1 MRFVVACLL
10 AGLTWALPAA
20 AEDGVRDL
28 NSIIRSLAPLEYLP
42 EHSGKPRVDL
52 DVRFQVNSATLTRQA
67 RRQLDEL
74 GGALKSE
81 RLAGQRFRI
90 VGHTDASGGA
100 AYNKRLSQQRAKA
113 VKAYLVAR
121 HRIDAASLESIGM
134 GEEQLKNP
142 LRPKAGLNRRVEV
155 LALGPLPG
163 DKAKAKKSGERK
175 IKW

>member
-1 MRFVVACLL
+1 MRVAIACLL
-10 AGLTWALPAA
+10 AGLTCALPAA

-52 DVRFQVNSATLTRQA
+52 DVRFQVNSATLTKQA

-113 VKAYLVAR
+113 VKSYLVAR
-121 HRIDAASLESIGM
+121 HRIAAASLESIGM

-155 LALGPLPG
+155 LALGPPPG
-163 DKAKAKKSGERK
+163 SKAKKKRSGERK

>member
-1 MRFVVACLL
+1 MRLAIAFLLGSLTFVF
-10 AGLTWALPAA
+10 PAA
-20 AEDGVRDL
+20 AEEGVRDL
-28 NSIIRSLAPLEYLP
+28 NSIIHSLAPLEYLP

-52 DVRFQVNSATLTRQA
+52 DVRFQVNSAKLTGQA

-90 VGHTDASGGA
+90 VGHTDASGAA

-113 VKAYLVAR
+113 VKDYLVAR
-121 HRIDAASLESIGM
+121 HRIAPASLEILGM
-134 GEEQLKNP
+134 GEERLKNP

-155 LALGPLPG
+155 LALDRPPAT
-163 DKAKAKKSGERK
+163 KAKSKRSGERK

>member
-10 AGLTWALPAA
+10 AGLTSAFPAA

-28 NSIIRSLAPLEYLP
+28 NSIIRSLAPLKYLP
-42 EHSGKPRVDL
+42 EHSGEPRVDL
-52 DVRFQVNSATLTRQA
+52 DVRFQVSSAKLTKQA
-67 RRQLDEL
+67 QRQLDEL

-81 RLAGQRFRI
+81 RLTGQRFRI
-90 VGHTDASGGA
+90 VGHTDASGAA

-113 VKAYLVAR
+113 VKDYLVSR
-121 HRIDAASLESIGM
+121 HRIAAASLESVGM
-134 GEEQLKNP
+134 GEEKLKNP

-155 LALGPLPG
+155 LALGPPPQE
-163 DKAKAKKSGERK
+163 KAKPKRSGERK

>member
-1 MRFVVACLL
+1 MRISWAIVL
-10 AGLTWALPAA
+10 AGLAVAMPAA
-20 AEDGVRDL
+20 AADSVRDL

-52 DVRFQVNSATLTRQA
+52 DVRFEVSSAKLTRQA

-90 VGHTDASGGA
+90 VGHTDASGA
-100 AYNKRLSQQRAKA
+100 AEYNKRLSEQRAKA
-113 VKAYLVAR
+113 VMDYLVAR
-121 HRIDAASLESIGM
+121 HGIAAASLESLGL
-134 GEEQLKNP
+134 GEEQLKNK

-155 LALGPLPG
+155 LALGLPPG
-163 DKAKAKKSGERK
+163 SKAKKKRSGERK
-175 IKW
+175 ITW